1 MVSNHGGIPPTA
13 KSSLVFPVRVYS
25 PLHRKGRRPCS
36 KWSARTA
43 LCATRFSCTIVS
55 CPPLPHRVEL
65 PFHSFVNVGVRSLLH
80 DDRLSLSTPFT
91 RPSLPE
97 RVPDLVLLS
106 VLSCPFYGVTA
117 TSLPVSAP
125 RGASRRPLSS
135 RQANSALPS
144 HPWLG
149 AARLRIPRNA
159 IGAIGGA
166 RGGPVAPASVVPSTP
181 RPGNREFVGRLIANW
196 GQSTVFGRRIL
207 VWRVE
212 NPPNPPPG
220 Q

>member
-1 MVSNHGGIPPTA
+1 M
-13 KSSLVFPVRVYS
+13 
-25 PLHRKGRRPCS
+25 
-36 KWSARTA
+36 
-43 LCATRFSCTIVS
+43 
-55 CPPLPHRVEL
+55 PPLPHRVEL

-144 HPWLG
+144 HPWAWGG
-149 AARLRIPRNA
+149 AFANTPECDRRHRRGPGWTG
-159 IGAIGGA
+159 GAGIGGA
-166 RGGPVAPASVVPSTP
+166 INTTP
-181 RPGNREFVGRLIANW
+181 REQGICWPFDRQLGANRRFPAGEYWFGGLKTRQTLRPANKPG
-196 GQSTVFGRRIL
+196 
-207 VWRVE
+207 
-212 NPPNPPPG
+212 
-220 Q
+220 